1 MQLQKKIEK
10 YGKKRLFLI
19 LKFHLNPILFLS
31 LGLSIFFQKL
41 ILLFS
46 LLCFKL
52 LNHQGV
58 KPGNQVAVMNKKKLL
73 IIISVAVVLLIILFF
88 SLRSKSSEELITCK
102 VQKGSIEVKV
112 HTSGQLESENSE
124 HILLPAVL
132 STQNVRVYE
141 IKITDLIEEGTV
153 VDSGQYIA
161 TLDHKVV
168 EEVLT
173 SARLEL
179 EAAMVLTEDAKLDS
193 NLSLSNYRDLITN
206 SKSDVEE
213 RKIVLAESVY
223 ESPSVIKRA
232 EMDVAKAERKLE
244 QDIKG
249 LAMRLR
255 QVNSQMER
263 RNIDLR
269 QKEKRVNDLLKV
281 YDALIIKAPKP
292 GMVIY
297 ARDRFGIKIQV
308 GSVLTPWSP
317 IIATLPDMTR
327 MISETFVN
335 EIDIAKVKVKQKVK
349 LSIDAFPEKEL
360 KGEVI
365 SVANIGQP
373 MPKSDSKVF
382 SVNIRVFGSDP
393 DLKPAMTTG
402 NLIQTGVFTN
412 KLYVPT
418 EAVFET
424 DSTKFVYR
432 KTNKIIRQIVDLGEE
447 NEDHVIINKGVAEE
461 EVLLLNEPEKP
472 EEIETVG
479 WEIFQEQLEKQKE
492 RPADRNQRERTDST
506 RHSAKSPARQ

>member
-1 MQLQKKIEK
+1 
-10 YGKKRLFLI
+10 
-19 LKFHLNPILFLS
+19 
-31 LGLSIFFQKL
+31 
-41 ILLFS
+41 
-46 LLCFKL
+46 
-52 LNHQGV
+52 
-58 KPGNQVAVMNKKKLL
+58 
-73 IIISVAVVLLIILFF
+73 
-88 SLRSKSSEELITCK
+88 
-102 VQKGSIEVKV
+102 
-112 HTSGQLESENSE
+112 
-124 HILLPAVL
+124 
-132 STQNVRVYE
+132 
-141 IKITDLIEEGTV
+141 
-153 VDSGQYIA
+153 
-161 TLDHKVV
+161 
-168 EEVLT
+168 
-173 SARLEL
+173 
-179 EAAMVLTEDAKLDS
+179 MVIVEDAKLDS

-206 SKSDVEE
+206 SRSDLEE

-249 LAMRLR
+249 LVMRQR

-263 RNIDLR
+263 RNIDFRL
-269 QKEKRVNDLLKV
+269 KEKRVNDLLQV

-327 MISETFVN
+327 MISETYIN
-335 EIDIAKVKVKQKVK
+335 EIDIAKIKVGQKVK
-349 LSIDAFPEKEL
+349 LTIDAFPDKEL

-402 NLIQTGVFTN
+402 NLIQTGVYSN

-432 KTNKIIRQIVDLGEE
+432 KTSRITRQIVDLGEE
-447 NEDHVIINKGVAEE
+447 NEDHVIVNKGVAEGE
-461 EVLLLNEPEKP
+461 ILLLNEPEKL
-472 EEIETVG
+472 EDIETVG
-479 WEIFQEQLEKQKE
+479 WEIYQEQLDRQNERQKKGNQTEKK
-492 RPADRNQRERTDST
+492 DS
-506 RHSAKSPARQ
+506 ARQTNRIRVKQ

>member
-1 MQLQKKIEK
+1 
-10 YGKKRLFLI
+10 
-19 LKFHLNPILFLS
+19 
-31 LGLSIFFQKL
+31 
-41 ILLFS
+41 
-46 LLCFKL
+46 
-52 LNHQGV
+52 
-58 KPGNQVAVMNKKKLL
+58 MNKKKQL
-73 IIISVAVVLLIILFF
+73 IIASVSIALLLLVIF
-88 SLRSKSSEELITCK
+88 SLSRKSGEELITCK

-124 HILLPAVL
+124 NILLPAVL

-173 SARLEL
+173 QARLEL
-179 EAAMVLTEDAKLDS
+179 EAAMVIVEDAKLDS

-206 SKSDVEE
+206 SRSDLEE

-249 LAMRLR
+249 LVMRQR
-255 QVNSQMER
+255 QVSSQMER
-263 RNIDLR
+263 RNIDFRL
-269 QKEKRVNDLLKV
+269 KEKRVNDLLQV

-327 MISETFVN
+327 MISETYIN
-335 EIDIAKVKVKQKVK
+335 EIDIAKIKVGQKVK
-349 LSIDAFPEKEL
+349 LTIDAFPDKEL

-402 NLIQTGVFTN
+402 NLIQTGVYSN

-432 KTNKIIRQIVDLGEE
+432 KTSKITRQIVNLGEE
-447 NEDHVIINKGVAEE
+447 NEDHVIINKGVVEGE
-461 EVLLLNEPEKP
+461 ILLLNEPEKL
-472 EEIETVG
+472 EDIETVG
-479 WEIFQEQLEKQKE
+479 WEIYQEQLDRQNERQKKGNQPEKK
-492 RPADRNQRERTDST
+492 D
-506 RHSAKSPARQ
+506 SAKQVNEIQVKH

>member
-1 MQLQKKIEK
+1 
-10 YGKKRLFLI
+10 
-19 LKFHLNPILFLS
+19 
-31 LGLSIFFQKL
+31 
-41 ILLFS
+41 
-46 LLCFKL
+46 
-52 LNHQGV
+52 
-58 KPGNQVAVMNKKKLL
+58 MNKKRVLIVSGVTLGLIL
-73 IIISVAVVLLIILFF
+73 IIFF
-88 SLRSKSSEELITCK
+88 SLITKSGEEEITCLVK
-102 VQKGSIEVKV
+102 KGAIEVKV
-112 HTSGQLESENSE
+112 HTSGQLEAEKSEN
-124 HILLPAVL
+124 IVLPNVL

-141 IKITDLIEEGTV
+141 IKITDLIEEGSV

-173 SARLEL
+173 QARLEL
-179 EAAMVLTEDAKLDS
+179 EASMTIIEDAKLDS

-206 SKSDVEE
+206 SRSDVEE
-213 RKIVLAESVY
+213 RRIVLAESVY

-249 LAMRLR
+249 LAMRQR
-255 QVNSQMER
+255 QLNSQMER
-263 RNIDLR
+263 RNIDFRL
-269 QKEKRVNDLLKV
+269 KEKRVNDLMKV
-281 YDALIIKAPKP
+281 LEALIIKAPKP

-327 MISETFVN
+327 MISETYVN
-335 EIDIAKVKVKQKVK
+335 EIDIAKIKVGQKVT
-349 LSIDAFPEKEL
+349 LSIDAFPDKQL

-382 SVNIRVFGSDP
+382 LVNIRVFGSDS

-402 NLIQTGVFTN
+402 NLIQTGVYN
-412 KLYVPT
+412 DKLFVPS

-424 DSTKFVYR
+424 DSTKFVYL
-432 KTNKIIRQIVDLGEE
+432 KKGKVVRQIVDTGEE
-447 NEDHVIINKGVAEE
+447 NEDYIVVNKGVKEG
-461 EVLLLNEPEKP
+461 EVLIMNEPEKLDD
-472 EEIETVG
+472 IETIG
-479 WEIFQEQLEKQKE
+479 WDIYEEQL
-492 RPADRNQRERTDST
+492 
-506 RHSAKSPARQ
+506 ARQKDRKPNGEAEGKPVNRSK